1 MIPLFKSHYSLLRS
15 ILTLDPYEKDKD
27 TDLSDSIINIAVENN
42 LKELCLVEDTM
53 AGFIAALQACKDSK
67 IKLIFG
73 LRVSFINNS
82 SEENSLSS
90 HKNIIFPKN
99 LNGYKSL
106 IKLSTM
112 AAYNNFNKEARLSY
126 SDLHSLWN
134 EDLALAIPFY
144 DSFLHKNLLQGYLCV
159 PELKKIKPTVF
170 LEDNN
175 LPFDYLI
182 REAALLFAK
191 VNGLKTEEVK
201 SIYYKNRSDY
211 EAFLTLK
218 CLNRKQFGSGRTLD
232 NPGFDHMSSREF
244 CWESFQENKK

>member
-201 SIYYKNRSDY
+201 RIYYKNRSDY
-211 EAFLTLK
+211 
-218 CLNRKQFGSGRTLD
+218 
-232 NPGFDHMSSREF
+232 GFDHMSSREF